1 MFYQNS
7 FWKISYLRKTTL
19 AYFQLDVRKDIDLY
33 IVKAESKEQTAN
45 NNEES
50 SGNGDERG
58 RETDDVSS
66 FYFILQ
72 SPLLLRGRLT
82 ERLSTTFLQNLSNKP
97 LKSQSI
103 DKFNYTG

>member
-7 FWKISYLRKTTL
+7 FWKISYLRKTTV

-33 IVKAESKEQTAN
+33 FVKAESKEQTAN

-66 FYFILQ
+66 F
-72 SPLLLRGRLT
+72 
-82 ERLSTTFLQNLSNKP
+82 FLFYSHH
-97 LKSQSI
+97 
-103 DKFNYTG
+103 FY